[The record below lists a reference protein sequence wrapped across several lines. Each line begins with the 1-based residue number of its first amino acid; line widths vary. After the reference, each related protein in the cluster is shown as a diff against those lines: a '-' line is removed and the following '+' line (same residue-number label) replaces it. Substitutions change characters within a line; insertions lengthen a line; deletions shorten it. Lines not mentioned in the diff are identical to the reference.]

1 MSLTKPKRSRRQRLI
16 IILIATLLLLVLVSW
31 GYLLAMRQRIVA
43 RAEVGGIKVGSMTV
57 DQAKSKLDEAAD
69 RVKTITVTVGGEQ
82 PVELTLSELGVE
94 YDVAATLKEV
104 YQYGKTGSLWRQWWQ
119 QKLALISRKQ
129 FDPQLHYDQLQLRE
143 VLQDKLYSLFE
154 TDAKEVSLAI
164 KAGQVSVVPG
174 VAGKMLNHDA
184 VENALFANI
193 NHFSTR
199 PITVALADFS
209 PRFTVADGVFAKQ
222 QAERIIAAPLTLTYD
237 GQSFNLEP
245 AQLGGYITTT
255 MVSAK
260 DPLYA
265 QARAAGQSG
274 KELLVATVNEDKI
287 LAYVRALAS
296 DQINREATN
305 AQVQFSDGKLTVNT
319 PSSKG
324 YQLQEEASV
333 AAIVDG
339 LTKRSFGE
347 SVEKVALAVEVL
359 EPAINDAKLAELGIR
374 ELIGRAETSYSTS
387 PANRKHNIALGA
399 AKVNGTILKPDEEFD
414 LVKVLGEV
422 NAATGYLP
430 ELVISNNKLER
441 QFGGGLCQPTTTLFR
456 AVIDAGLPIT
466 NRANHSRRVAY
477 YEKPSPVKG
486 VRVNWD
492 SSLANMG
499 NSMVGY
505 DATVFIPEPN
515 LKFKNDTGHAV
526 LIQAFVKDNKSV
538 NFELYGTNDGRKVA
552 VSKAVVD
559 YTKAPPDPQFQPDPS
574 KPSMTMELVEKG
586 VPGAKTHFDYTI
598 TYADGRTE
606 KQTFESFY
614 RPIPEQY
621 LVGTAVPQPLPEGQT
636 DPNAQ
641 PAP

>member
-1 MSLTKPKRSRRQRLI
+1 MSLVKLKRSRRQRLVL
-16 IILIATLLLLVLVSW
+16 ILVATLLLLVLVSW
-31 GYLLAMRQRIVA
+31 GYLFAMRHRIVA
-43 RAEVGGIKVGSMTV
+43 RAEVGGLKVGGLTV
-57 DQAKSKLDEAAD
+57 ARARSKLEDAAN
-69 RVKTITVTVGGEQ
+69 RVKTVTVTVGSEQ
-82 PVELTLSELGVE
+82 PVELTLAELGVD
-94 YDVAATLKEV
+94 YNVVATVQQV
-104 YQYGKTGSLWRQWWQ
+104 YQYGKTGSLWHQWWQ
-119 QKLALISRKQ
+119 QKLALVARKQ
-129 FDPQLHYDQLQLRE
+129 FDPQLRYDQLQLRA
-143 VLQDKLYSLFE
+143 VLQSQLYALYE
-154 TDAKEVSLAI
+154 TDAKEVSLTI
-164 KAGQVSVVPG
+164 KNGTVSVVPG
-174 VAGKMLNHDA
+174 VAGKMLNHEA
-184 VENALFANI
+184 VESAIMANI
-193 NHFSTR
+193 NHFSNK
-199 PITVALADFS
+199 PLIVQLADFS
-209 PRFTVADGVFAKQ
+209 PRFTVADGAFAKQ
-222 QAERIIAAPLTLTYD
+222 QAEQIIAAPLGLTFD
-237 GQSFNLEP
+237 GQSFSIEP
-245 AQLGGYITTT
+245 AQLGSYITTT
-255 MVSAK
+255 TVTAEDS
-260 DPLYA
+260 LYA
-265 QARAAGQSG
+265 QARAAGQAG
-274 KELLVATVNEDKI
+274 KELLLATVNEDKI
-287 LAYVRALAS
+287 MAYIRALAT
-296 DQINREATN
+296 DQINRDATN
-305 AQVQFSDGKLTVNT
+305 AQVQFVDGKLTVNT

-324 YQLQEEASV
+324 YQVQAEASV

-347 SVEKVALAVEVL
+347 AVDKVALAVEVL
-359 EPAINDAKLAELGIR
+359 EPAINDAKLAELGIK

-422 NAATGYLP
+422 NAGSGYLP

-466 NRANHSRRVAY
+466 SRSNHSRRVAY

-492 SSLANMG
+492 SSLANIG
-499 NSMVGY
+499 NGMVGY

-526 LIQAFVKDNKSV
+526 LIQAYVTGNKSV
-538 NFELYGTNDGRKVA
+538 NFELYGTNDGRKVT
-552 VSKAVVD
+552 VSKAVID

-586 VPGAKTHFDYTI
+586 VPGAKTRFDYTI
-598 TYADGRTE
+598 TYPDGRAD